1 MAKTT
6 IPAGYFAAGS
16 IATADIADDAVTAD
30 KLAANSVV
38 SASIVNGTIATA
50 DLADNSITSAK
61 IVNGTIATADLA
73 DDAITA
79 AKIDSTAT
87 GMTFADL
94 TVDTST
100 LKVDATNNRVG
111 VGTASPSTP
120 LDVVGSTGIRVN
132 EDGSG
137 TKVINIRSDFAGV
150 DPAINVST
158 NHGLLFQTNNTERA
172 RIASDGAFGI
182 ANSNP
187 HFDLDTNEARLG
199 YYSAK
204 GLGYNFFTTSIT
216 FSSGTSTKY
225 IAISYTSG
233 IFYNLDLDLH
243 GQYGNFNAEGG
254 IRKVYVGG
262 VNASDTNIYG
272 NANTQLFSLGNTA
285 TYYSTGAAAKS
296 GTAKI
301 RIPITGTS
309 LPGADVLHIGIRM
322 FGIHLDRITS
332 IAIE

>member
-1 MAKTT
+1 MANTKVTK
-6 IPAGYFAAGS
+6 AVL
-16 IATADIADDAVTAD
+16 ADDAVGLAQLDITNDPSDGQALTAV
-30 KLAANSVV
+30 AV
-38 SASIVNGTIATA
+38 SDGYNLTWADNTVAGISSSADATA
-50 DLADNSITSAK
+50 ITITSAENVG
-61 IVNGTIATADLA
+61 IGTTSPNGYSNVTTLTINGSTQGRIDLEYGGTHGA
-73 DDAITA
+73 SLLALSGETQVKA
-79 AKIDSTAT
+79 VGSSQV
-87 GMTFADL
+87 MTFE
-94 TVDTST
+94 V
-100 LKVDATNNRVG
+100 NN
-111 VGTASPSTP
+111 A
-120 LDVVGSTGIRVN
+120 
-132 EDGSG
+132 
-137 TKVINIRSDFAGV
+137 
-150 DPAINVST
+150 
-158 NHGLLFQTNNTERA
+158 ERA

-204 GLGYNFFTTSIT
+204 GLGYNFFTTSIN

-225 IAISYTSG
+225 IAISYGTG
-233 IFYNLDLDLH
+233 LFYNLDLDLH

-254 IRKVYVGG
+254 IRKVYTGG
-262 VNASDTNIYG
+262 VNASDSNIYG
-272 NANTQLFSLGNTA
+272 NGNAQLFSLGNTA

-309 LPGADVLHIGIRM
+309 LPAADTLHVGIRM